1 MPSNEMTS
9 SKVRRA
15 HRKTRTGCTNCKR
28 RRIKCDEQK
37 PSCSKCLQRGFKCG
51 YLTRHPDYDS
61 QCSNGHG
68 ASPMVAPGTATDSP
82 QPPASTHELPMRELR
97 LLHHFT
103 TSTYA
108 TLSPRGHVKT
118 IWRVTVPKLAF
129 SSDCLMRAILAIS
142 ALHLSRLEA
151 DLDYQTHAIAYYDAA
166 LRSSTLAMLN
176 ISPETCSAL
185 YVCSELIFIFHL
197 VHPYLSENPLLSP
210 SNEVAP
216 WLVLLRGIRTIA
228 DPFHDALLSGVL
240 GPMFGTEP
248 STPDTVI
255 MDSLDTFTAHLRK
268 THPEPD
274 SDSDLQAYLVA
285 IEELR
290 RWSAGVDGH
299 GFQWAVY
306 VDESYISLLRQMK
319 PAALVI
325 FAHFARVV
333 KKSDSNYWL
342 RGWADRLVGVI
353 YGTLDE
359 NHRLWIRPV
368 LEEMGVAR

>member
-1 MPSNEMTS
+1 MMPSDEMAS

-37 PSCSKCLQRGFKCG
+37 PSCSKCIQRGFRCG
-51 YLTRHPDYDS
+51 YLTRHPECDS
-61 QCSNGHG
+61 
-68 ASPMVAPGTATDSP
+68 PVAAATDSP
-82 QPPASTHELPMRELR
+82 QPPAPTHELPMRELQ

-129 SSDCLMRAILAIS
+129 SSDCLMRAILALS
-142 ALHLSRLEA
+142 ALHLSRLEG
-151 DLDYQTHAIAYYDAA
+151 DLDHQAHAIGYYDAA

-197 VHPYLSENPLLSP
+197 VHPYLSGNPLLSP
-210 SNEVAP
+210 NNEVAP

-228 DPFHDALLSGVL
+228 DPFRDALLTGVL

-268 THPEPD
+268 THPEA
-274 SDSDLQAYLVA
+274 DSDLHAYLVA

-333 KKSDSNYWL
+333 KKSDSNYWVH
-342 RGWADRLVGVI
+342 GWADRLVGVV

-359 NHRLWIRPV
+359 SYRLWIRPV